1 MDIRELRSFVTLA
14 EQLHYGRAARLLNLS
29 QPALTKQILRL
40 EEALGSP
47 LFERDRHGTR
57 LSAIGHRF
65 LQGARPILAGFD
77 RLLAQGRKAALGE
90 TGSLHVAFGFHTFE
104 LVPHLIVQLRE
115 QWPEV
120 EVSLRDLSSAEQIE
134 GLNNGQIDLGF
145 VRLPAPVQL
154 QTLPVIKDRLALVSS
169 ANSPLRENATIADC
183 RNEPFVAI
191 SEKRAP
197 GFHHHMLLLCAK
209 HGFHPRIVQEVGEI
223 TTALALV
230 RAGLGL
236 AVVPQSTATSE
247 FAGIRFHPLR
257 DKEAVWTVGAAWRKG
272 DTNPVLKRFLQL
284 LRPGGWVNSKKKTAN
299 GGATATGT

>member
-14 EQLHYGRAARLLNLS
+14 EQLHFGRAAKLLNLS
-29 QPALTKQILRL
+29 QPALTKQILRM
-40 EEALGSP
+40 EEDLGSP
-47 LFERDRHGTR
+47 LFERDSHGTQ
-57 LSAIGHRF
+57 LSATGRRF
-65 LQGARPILAGFD
+65 LQEARPVLAAFE
-77 RLLAQGRKAALGE
+77 RLLTQGRQSALGE

-104 LVPHLIVQLRE
+104 LVPRLMVKFRE
-115 QWPEV
+115 QCPEV

-134 GLNNGQIDLGF
+134 GLSNGRIDLGF
-145 VRLPAPVQL
+145 VRQPAPSHL
-154 QTLPVIKDRLALVSS
+154 QSMPVIKDRLSLVSS
-169 ANSPLRENATIADC
+169 SNSPLRENATLADC
-183 RNEPFVAI
+183 RNERFVAI

-209 HGFHPRIVQEVGEI
+209 HGFHPRIIQEVSEI

-257 DKEAVWTVGAAWRKG
+257 DKEAAWTVGAAWRKG
-272 DTNPVLKRFLQL
+272 DSNPVLKRFLDL
-284 LRPGGWVNSKKKTAN
+284 LRRETSVNGRK
-299 GGATATGT
+299 